1 MGPGLQPGGPF
12 TTRHAR
18 RRTSQP
24 ISEIN
29 VTPLVGVMAVL
40 LIIFMVAAPRMT
52 VGVDI
57 EANAALPQV
66 KQPANGG
73 GAPGRAPLNITVD
86 ADGKIFLQNAEIGF
100 EEVVSKLIALREN
113 GDGIQVMVRGDNRAS
128 YGAVA
133 KVLVR
138 IKEAGL
144 PVILVTDPLDQS

>member
-66 KQPANGG
+66 
-73 GAPGRAPLNITVD
+73 
-86 ADGKIFLQNAEIGF
+86 IGF

>member
-1 MGPGLQPGGPF
+1 M
-12 TTRHAR
+12 
-18 RRTSQP
+18 
-24 ISEIN
+24 
-29 VTPLVGVMAVL
+29 L

-66 KQPANGG
+66 KQTANGG

-100 EEVVSKLIALREN
+100 EEIVSKLIALREN
-113 GDGIQVMVRGDNRAS
+113 GGGIQVMVHGDNRAS